1 MGGFAECQGPIA
13 DTLWLTCGF
22 FAIWQAMNNGN
33 ERWVERL
40 VSWAEIVV
48 PVLTGCMGLGA
59 LLLWVS
65 IVPVEDVV
73 ARVPGLDRRPAQLN
87 TGSGLSVVP
96 QEPVVGTGT
105 PADIE
110 GEWPGFRGPRRDGVG
125 TCSVPLARKWLPTG
139 PPILW
144 QVTLGPGHAG
154 PAVARGR
161 VLILDYDVQA
171 RADTLRCLSLADG
184 QEIWRNS
191 YPADVPENHG
201 SSRTVP
207 AIAGNYVVT
216 IGPKCHL
223 ACWELET
230 GRCLWFVDLVGRY
243 GSQVPPW
250 YTGQC
255 PLVDGD
261 LVIVAPG
268 GETLM
273 VAFDLA
279 TGSERWRT
287 PGIPEWQMSHASV
300 VPVEIGERKMY
311 IYPTTAGI
319 VGVDAA
325 TGTLLWS
332 STDFVGKMA
341 TCPSPVVLPDGM
353 LFFTGG
359 YGAGSLLARLVAD
372 GQKVHLEALR
382 RISAREYGS
391 EHQTPIFYEGFLFGS
406 RCPPGA
412 QQFLCMTPEGK
423 VVWTSGA
430 DRFVRGAYLI
440 ADGLLYAIDESG
452 TLFLIEATPEAYRV
466 LDRFKIWPDT
476 HDAWGPMALVAGRLL
491 VRDLTRLVCLD
502 VSAAGNGG

>member
-1 MGGFAECQGPIA
+1 MQGQQSP
-13 DTLWLTCGF
+13 
-22 FAIWQAMNNGN
+22 
-33 ERWVERL
+33 
-40 VSWAEIVV
+40 
-48 PVLTGCMGLGA
+48 
-59 LLLWVS
+59 
-65 IVPVEDVV
+65 
-73 ARVPGLDRRPAQLN
+73 
-87 TGSGLSVVP
+87 
-96 QEPVVGTGT
+96 
-105 PADIE
+105 
-110 GEWPGFRGPRRDGVG
+110 
-125 TCSVPLARKWLPTG
+125 
-139 PPILW
+139 
-144 QVTLGPGHAG
+144 
-154 PAVARGR
+154 RGR
-161 VLILDYDVQA
+161 VFVFDYDVQA

-191 YPADVPENHG
+191 YPVDVPENHG

-207 AIAGNYVVT
+207 TIAGKYVVT
-216 IGPKCHL
+216 MGPKCHL